1 MSADYQNTKNKSKVD
16 AYIEILK
23 DLKVPYD
30 IVLKVKISIPEGMLG
45 ERNYNLRKLVFENYV
60 VYEKIIRNSAYPCID
75 DEILSFKFKKEE
87 DPLNWQWEETKVWN
101 EEEEYDYDEEE
112 EHNNLPW

>member
-16 AYIEILK
+16 AYIEILE
-23 DLKVPYD
+23 DLKVSYN
-30 IVLKVKISIPEGMLG
+30 IVLKVKISIPYGMLG
-45 ERNYNLRKLVFENYV
+45 EKNYNLRKLVFENYV
-60 VYEKIIRNSAYPCID
+60 VYEKIIRNSSYPCID

-101 EEEEYDYDEEE
+101 EETESGEEEYEEY
-112 EHNNLPW
+112 NDIPW